1 MVKNNS
7 QNTNRDNKGGAVKKS
22 RRHRLS
28 SRIIFRK
35 GYDRYSEVAAE
46 TIIFELGDESL
57 FEDDDFNNDSFSP
70 NK

>member
-1 MVKNNS
+1 MNLPIKTKVLS
-7 QNTNRDNKGGAVKKS
+7 KGVCPIYS
-22 RRHRLS
+22 LY
-28 SRIIFRK
+28 FE

-46 TIIFELGDESL
+46 TIISELGDESL